1 MLYIIKFLYSF
12 LLPPGLF
19 VLLFLALVIWLGIKR
34 QPRQALLLLFVNLL
48 LYASMTP
55 LVSDAMIGSLERRYS
70 PSAQLQ
76 GDVIVVLG
84 GGATSGTPDIDG
96 EGNLS
101 GAAGNRLIT
110 AVRLYRQTELPIIF
124 SGGQV
129 FADSGNEANIAKREL
144 IGMGVPAQDVY
155 AENQSLNTAQNADNT
170 SVLMKQHGWNKPIL
184 ITSAFHM
191 PRSVMEFHRAGL
203 NVAPYPTDYWTS
215 QPISLYAGKFS
226 PSGSAI
232 SSVGTACK
240 EYLGMFVIWIKS
252 VF

>member
-19 VLLFLALVIWLGIKR
+19 VLLLLALSIWLWSKR
-34 QPRQALLLLFVNLL
+34 QPRQAFVLFIINLV

-55 LVSDAMIGSLERRYS
+55 LVSDALIGSLEQKYAPPAAIQS
-70 PSAQLQ
+70 
-76 GDVIVVLG
+76 DVIVVLG

-110 AVRLYRQTELPIIF
+110 AVRLYRQTGLPIIF

-129 FADSGNEANIAKREL
+129 FADSGNEANIARRQL
-144 IGMGVPAQDVY
+144 IGMGVAPQDVY
-155 AENQSLNTAQNADNT
+155 AENRSLNTAQNADNT
-170 SVLMKQHGWNKPIL
+170 AQLLKQHNWSKPL
-184 ITSAFHM
+184 LVTSAFHM
-191 PRSVMEFHRAGL
+191 PRSVMEFHRTG
-203 NVAPYPTDYWTS
+203 VKVTPYPADYWVS
-215 QPISLYAGKFS
+215 QPGTIYAGKFS

-232 SSVGTACK
+232 SSTGTACK
-240 EYLGMFVIWIKS
+240 EYIGMLAIWVKS
-252 VF
+252 LV